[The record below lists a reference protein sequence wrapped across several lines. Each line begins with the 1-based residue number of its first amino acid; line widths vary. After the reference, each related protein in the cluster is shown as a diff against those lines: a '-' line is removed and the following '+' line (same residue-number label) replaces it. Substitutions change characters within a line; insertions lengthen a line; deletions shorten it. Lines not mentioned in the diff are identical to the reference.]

1 MPRLR
6 LAEAQPPLRFIPP
19 ARRRGWVRWL
29 VRLLL
34 PVLLRSDGVARVQAE
49 GVAEL
54 AGWFEAQQQGRVR
67 LFLAFRHPS
76 TRDPL
81 VLAWLFWCAV
91 PTLARRQGRPLRSPV
106 HAQFLYDRG
115 IPLWAGALVGWV
127 LCSLGGVPIQRGKL
141 DRQALRMARELAVDG
156 PFPLAIAPE
165 GATNGHGELISP
177 LEPGLAQ
184 LAFWACEDLD
194 AAGRCE
200 RVVIV
205 PIGLRYPLL
214 RPDWP
219 RIERILTLLEQRLG
233 LPAASA
239 RAPDCPGS
247 GPESRMEAAD
257 EEDHRY
263 ARLVALAEAMLGELE
278 GFYRQ
283 AHGLRFD
290 ASAPFQDRMA
300 RLRDQVLELV
310 EARFGL
316 RSQGTLQ
323 ERCRRIEQAG
333 WERIYRGDLAT
344 LSPVGRG
351 LADWTAAEASLC
363 LDHMRLVE
371 PFTAINGRYVVERPT
386 PDRYAEL
393 LQILWQSVVWLEGRT
408 EARPPSLGPC
418 RAVLQVGPAI
428 DVTGSLGAY
437 RRDRRAAVEALTAA
451 VADGLQDTL
460 DRGLP
465 ELP

>member
-6 LAEAQPPLRFIPP
+6 LAGAQPPLTFIPP
-19 ARRRGWVRWL
+19 ARRAWVRWL

-34 PVLLRSDGVARVQAE
+34 PLLLRGQGVGRVQAD

-54 AGWFEAQQQGRVR
+54 AGCFRAQQQGRVR

-91 PTLARRQGRPLRSPV
+91 PRLARRLGRPLRPPV

-184 LAFWACEDLD
+184 LAFWACEDLA
-194 AAGRCE
+194 AAGRPE

-214 RPDWP
+214 RPSWP
-219 RIERILTLLEQRLG
+219 RIERLLAPLERRLG
-233 LPAASA
+233 L
-239 RAPDCPGS
+239 APPPPG
-247 GPESRMEAAD
+247 PPRPRKDRETDQE
-257 EEDHRY
+257 
-263 ARLVALAEAMLGELE
+263 ALAEHRYGRLLAVAEVMLRELE

-283 AHGLRFD
+283 AHGLHFTGG
-290 ASAPFQDRMA
+290 APFAERMA
-300 RLRDQVLELV
+300 QLRDRVLELA
-310 EARFGL
+310 ESRFAL

-333 WERIYRGDLAT
+333 WERIYRADLDA

-371 PFTAINGRYVVERPT
+371 PFTAMSGRYVVDRPT

-393 LQILWQSVVWLEGRT
+393 LLILWRAVAWIEGRPQL
-408 EARPPSLGPC
+408 RPPSLGPTQ
-418 RAVLQVGPAI
+418 AVLQVGPAI
-428 DVTGSLGAY
+428 DVTDRHGAY
-437 RRDRRAAVEALTAA
+437 RQDRRAAVDSLTGA
-451 VADGLQDTL
+451 VRTALQDIL
-460 DRGLP
+460 ERGLR
-465 ELP
+465 

>member
-6 LAEAQPPLRFIPP
+6 LAEAQPPLSFIPP
-19 ARRRGWVRWL
+19 ARRGWVRWL

-34 PVLLRSDGVARVQAE
+34 PVLLRSHGVARLQAE

-91 PTLARRQGRPLRSPV
+91 PSLARRLGRPLRPPV

-184 LAFWACEDLD
+184 LAFWACEDLES
-194 AAGRCE
+194 ARRCE

-214 RPDWP
+214 RPSWP
-219 RIERILTLLEQRLG
+219 RIERILTLLERRLG
-233 LPAASA
+233 LPAPVPVS
-239 RAPDCPGS
+239 PGP
-247 GPESRMEAAD
+247 GPESRTEATR
-257 EEDHRY
+257 EEDRRY
-263 ARLVALAEAMLGELE
+263 ARLVALAEVMLSELE
-278 GFYRQ
+278 RFYRQ
-283 AHGLRFD
+283 AHGLQFD
-290 ASAPFQDRMA
+290 AAAPFQDRMA

-333 WERIYRGDLAT
+333 WERIYRGDLPA

-371 PFTAINGRYVVERPT
+371 PFTAINGRYVAERPT

-393 LQILWQSVVWLEGRT
+393 LQILWQSVAWLEGRPD
-408 EARPPSLGPC
+408 ARPPSLGPC

-428 DVTGSLGAY
+428 DVTGRHGAY
-437 RRDRRAAVEALTAA
+437 RQDRRAAVEALTAA

-460 DRGLP
+460 DRGLT
-465 ELP
+465 